1 MSYRTC
7 VAAESAG
14 GWTENRPT
22 AGARAIDLR
31 ELWRY
36 RELLYFLALRDVNAR
51 YKQAFFGVAWSVVQP
66 FAGVAVF
73 AIVFRKLADVPSDGI
88 PYAVFAL
95 LGFAVWT
102 YFSAS
107 VGAAT
112 QSLVSNASLVT
123 KVYFA
128 RLVAPLAALL
138 PGLIGLGVSLVL
150 VGVHMAGYGIAPGV
164 EVLALP
170 LCLVGLMGVALGPG
184 VLFGALNVRYR
195 DVATV
200 VGFLLQLWLFVSPVA
215 YPSSLVH
222 GGWRYVYAVNPM
234 AGVLDAF
241 RWSLLGA
248 RAPGLPLL
256 VSVASG
262 AFLIGVGLWTFQRTE
277 RQFADVI

>member
-1 MSYRTC
+1 

-22 AGARAIDLR
+22 AGARALDLR

-150 VGVHMAGYGIAPGV
+150 VGVLMAGYGIAPGV

-200 VGFLLQLWLFVSPVA
+200 VGFLLQLWLFASPVA

-222 GGWRYVYAVNPM
+222 GGWRYVYAINPM